1 MKRNCFACL
10 SQQSLPHLVSKLK
23 RHRSG
28 QETGRRS
35 GRRHHAARTSQGVC
49 MGRES
54 PCSARLDGCVAVTNE
69 EMDEIWNL
77 VRVGT
82 PIEIKPSTG

>member
-1 MKRNCFACL
+1 
-10 SQQSLPHLVSKLK
+10 
-23 RHRSG
+23 
-28 QETGRRS
+28 
-35 GRRHHAARTSQGVC
+35 

-82 PIEIKPSTG
+82 PIEIRPSTDSCLTSHFAH